1 MSAVLAATTGV
12 ATLGL
17 SSPAMADGTPECN
30 GGAGLDSTEC
40 GAGSNTGTGDLA
52 IAVGHNA
59 QATGDGSTA
68 VGDTAEATAF
78 GTVAMGAF
86 GEATA
91 AFATTL
97 GYNATASAIRTTAVG
112 AESDA
117 SADDATSLG
126 FNANAV
132 AVGSVALGAGSF
144 ADRANTVSVGSVG
157 SERQIANVAAGTED
171 TDAVNVAQL
180 NAARAALQAQVVG
193 VQGQL
198 NTVFDDIERL
208 NEGVALSLAMESP
221 AIPDGADF
229 ALSGGIG
236 YFNESTAGAAAFTA
250 RIAPRA
256 SLSAGVG
263 IGFETNEV
271 GARAGFQVAW

>member
-180 NAARAALQAQVVG
+180 NAVRAQL
-193 VQGQL
+193 QGQL
-198 NTVFDDIERL
+198 SNVFDDIERL